1 MKKIIKTPEPVVL
14 DGFQAVLQVS
24 QFGKFQLEAILDES
38 IIDILEADR
47 PAALDWAASKQ
58 KKRNYTTNDEPW
70 KPVSEGKYKTR
81 FTWGD
86 DAKPV
91 IVDTEGTVIEDDTIP
106 LYNGSK
112 VKLAFYQSLILCL
125 LARIGHTPCNGGN
138 PSCRTVRFCRC

>member
-58 KKRNYTTNDEPW
+58 KKRNYTTNDEPRNLFL
-70 KPVSEGKYKTR
+70 KASTR
-81 FTWGD
+81 PD
-86 DAKPV
+86 
-91 IVDTEGTVIEDDTIP
+91 
-106 LYNGSK
+106 
-112 VKLAFYQSLILCL
+112 SLGVTMQNL
-125 LARIGHTPCNGGN
+125 
-138 PSCRTVRFCRC
+138 SS